1 MTTQFRLFGMKLD
14 LVRVLIYTILTVGA
28 LISIFPFVWMV
39 LTSFKSYGEVATGIF
54 FPSKLRWI
62 NYVNAWNSQPFGR
75 YFLNTIFVA
84 VTTTTLLLITS
95 SLAAYAFAMIDFWGR
110 DTVFL
115 LFLATMMI
123 PGEVTL
129 IPNFLMIKKL
139 GWYNTYTAQIVPFIA
154 SPFYIF
160 LLRQF
165 FKTIPRELHDA
176 AILDGCSHLCFLS
189 RIVAPL
195 SKAAIV
201 TVAMLGFIGSWDAF
215 LWPLIVTSKPEVRP
229 IQVGLRSF
237 LVEAGTQTQE
247 LMAAATFT
255 IAPIIILYFLTQKQ
269 FTEGIMTS
277 GLKG

>member
-1 MTTQFRLFGMKLD
+1 VRFKVFGHKVE
-14 LVRVLIYTILTVGA
+14 LVRVIIYLILTIGA
-28 LISIFPFVWMV
+28 LLSLFPFVWMV
-39 LTSFKSYGEVATGIF
+39 LTSFKSYGEVATATF
-54 FPSKLRWI
+54 FPSKLRWE
-62 NYVNAWNSQPFGR
+62 NYVIAWNSQPFGR

-84 VTTTTLLLITS
+84 TTTTTLLLIVS
-95 SLAAYAFAMIDFWGR
+95 SLAAYAFAKMEFVGR
-110 DTVFL
+110 DTVFMM
-115 LFLATMMI
+115 FLATMMI
-123 PGEVTL
+123 PGEVTM

-165 FKTIPRELHDA
+165 FKSIPQELQDA
-176 AILDGCSHLCFLS
+176 AILDGCSHFCFLS
-189 RIVAPL
+189 RIVVPL
-195 SKAAIV
+195 SKAAIL

-215 LWPLIVTSKPEVRP
+215 LWPLIVTSKADVRP

-237 LVEAGTQTQE
+237 VVESGTQTQQ

-255 IAPIIILYFLTQKQ
+255 IMPIVIMYFLVQKQ

>member
-1 MTTQFRLFGMKLD
+1 MRFRVFGVRID
-14 LVRVLIYTILTVGA
+14 LVRAIIYLILIVGA
-28 LISIFPFVWMV
+28 LLSLFPFVWML
-39 LTSFKSYGEVATGIF
+39 LTSFKSYGEVATGTF
-54 FPSKLRWI
+54 LPSRLRWE
-62 NYVNAWNSQPFGR
+62 NYVIAWNSQPFGR

-84 VTTTTLLLITS
+84 TTTTSLLVVVS
-95 SLAAYAFAMIDFWGR
+95 SLAAYAFARMEFVGR

-123 PGEVTL
+123 PGEVTM
-129 IPNFLMIKKL
+129 IPNFLIIRRL

-165 FKTIPRELHDA
+165 FRSIPRELQDA
-176 AILDGCSHLCFLS
+176 AILDGCSHFCFLS

-195 SKAAIV
+195 SKAAIL

-237 LVEAGTQTQE
+237 VVESGTQTQQ

-255 IAPIIILYFLTQKQ
+255 IAPIIVLYFLVQKQ

>member
-1 MTTQFRLFGMKLD
+1 MRFRVFGVRID
-14 LVRVLIYTILTVGA
+14 LVRAIIYLILTVGA
-28 LISIFPFVWMV
+28 LLSLFPFVWML
-39 LTSFKSYGEVATGIF
+39 LTSFKSYGEVATGTF
-54 FPSKLRWI
+54 WPSKLRWE
-62 NYVNAWNSQPFGR
+62 NYVIAWNSQPFGR

-84 VTTTTLLLITS
+84 TTTTSLLVAVS
-95 SLAAYAFAMIDFWGR
+95 SLAAYAFARMEFVGR
-110 DTVFL
+110 DTVFM

-123 PGEVTL
+123 PGEVTM
-129 IPNFLMIKKL
+129 IPNFLIIRRL

-165 FKTIPRELHDA
+165 FRSIPRELQDA
-176 AILDGCSHLCFLS
+176 AILDGCSHFCFLF

-195 SKAAIV
+195 SKAAIL

-237 LVEAGTQTQE
+237 VVESGTQTQQ

-255 IAPIIILYFLTQKQ
+255 IAPIIALYFLVQKQ